1 MSNLLQVEKVSK
13 EDYHQWL
20 SNPVTKA
27 MTAHL
32 TNECLSLNQ
41 LSNLPNPL
49 TLEAVNYQ
57 RADAFHRHANHFPEL
72 EDAAEAHRALEARK
86 TVGSTILVI

>member
-27 MTAHL
+27 MTAQL
-32 TNECLSLNQ
+32 TNELMSLNS
-41 LSNLPNPL
+41 LTSLPNPL
-49 TLEAVNYQ
+49 TLEKVHYQLGKVQGLTAVLDYKSLQ
-57 RADAFHRHANHFPEL
+57 TAIC
-72 EDAAEAHRALEARK
+72 K
-86 TVGSTILVI
+86 KGSDDE

>member
-1 MSNLLQVEKVSK
+1 MSNQLIVEKVSK
-13 EDYHQWL
+13 ADYHQWL
-20 SNPVTKA
+20 NNPVTKA

-49 TLEAVNYQ
+49 TLESVNYQ
-57 RADAFHRHANHFPEL
+57 RGKVSGLMAVLDYKSLQTVICKKEANNL
-72 EDAAEAHRALEARK
+72 
-86 TVGSTILVI
+86 